1 VSLVLPPKSSTDSSN
16 DKDLKELSGLGHF
29 LKGSSAAL
37 GIVRVQAICE
47 KVQHYGANRDE
58 EADCAITDEDALK
71 RITQLLKDCKKD
83 YAVAKV
89 WLIRL
94 YEEEE

>member
-1 VSLVLPPKSSTDSSN
+1 
-16 DKDLKELSGLGHF
+16 LGHF

-47 KVQHYGANRDE
+47 KVQHYGAKRDE
-58 EADCAITDEDALK
+58 EAGVPLEEAEAMK
-71 RITQLLKDCKKD
+71 RITQLLKDCKRD

-94 YEEEE
+94 YEEEDAERDAAGN